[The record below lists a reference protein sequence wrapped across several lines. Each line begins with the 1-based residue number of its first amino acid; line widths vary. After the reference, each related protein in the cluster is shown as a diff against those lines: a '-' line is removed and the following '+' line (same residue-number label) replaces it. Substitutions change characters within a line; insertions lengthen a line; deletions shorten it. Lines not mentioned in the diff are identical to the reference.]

1 MLTPKLYECQYLH
14 VYYNLLISEV
24 NQNEFLPTSNLKNNE
39 KFNLLYMRVHNQ
51 NQWIIDTTSVRSY
64 CSIPSSSQT
73 SCYKLYTHW
82 TLPHCH
88 TLGVAMVPVG
98 EQHPEKQE
106 GKMDLIIH
114 LRNTDYAIQITCF
127 TGLTGVWLLVIM
139 YQVLLAQCAK
149 DSGCESGLRHDFSAS
164 VTQAMWIF
172 FKIIPFILFKC
183 WLSYRVDQEYQILNK
198 KFKWGLFIFI

>member
-1 MLTPKLYECQYLH
+1 MLTPKLYECQYLYM
-14 VYYNLLISEV
+14 YYNLLISEV
-24 NQNEFLPTSNLKNNE
+24 NQNEFLPTSNLKNN
-39 KFNLLYMRVHNQ
+39 Q

-64 CSIPSSSQT
+64 CSTPSSSQT

-139 YQVLLAQCAK
+139 YQVLLAQWYSHWHNVLCAK
-149 DSGCESGLRHDFSAS
+149 DSGCESGLRHDFSPS

-172 FKIIPFILFKC
+172 FKLF
-183 WLSYRVDQEYQILNK
+183 LSFFLNAD
-198 KFKWGLFIFI
+198 FRIE

>member
-1 MLTPKLYECQYLH
+1 MLTPKLYECQYLYM
-14 VYYNLLISEV
+14 YYNLLISEV

-172 FKIIPFILFKC
+172 FKLF
-183 WLSYRVDQEYQILNK
+183 LSFFLNAD
-198 KFKWGLFIFI
+198 FRIE

>member
-1 MLTPKLYECQYLH
+1 MLTPKLYECQYLYM
-14 VYYNLLISEV
+14 YYNLLISEV

-139 YQVLLAQCAK
+139 YRVLLAQWY
-149 DSGCESGLRHDFSAS
+149 SHWPS
-164 VTQAMWIF
+164 VQKTLGVSQDWDTTFHHLLHKQCKF
-172 FKIIPFILFKC
+172 FQNYSFHSF
-183 WLSYRVDQEYQILNK
+183 
-198 KFKWGLFIFI
+198 

>member
-14 VYYNLLISEV
+14 MYYNLLISEV

-39 KFNLLYMRVHNQ
+39 NFNLLYMRVHNQ
-51 NQWIIDTTSVRSY
+51 NQWIIDTTSVWSY

-139 YQVLLAQCAK
+139 YRVSLAQWYSHWPSVQK
-149 DSGCESGLRHDFSAS
+149 TLGVSQDWDMTFHHLLHKQCEFLKLFLSLFLNADFR
-164 VTQAMWIF
+164 I
-172 FKIIPFILFKC
+172 
-183 WLSYRVDQEYQILNK
+183 E
-198 KFKWGLFIFI
+198 